1 MAMLRIGICDDSA
14 DARCA
19 LAGRLEQVLENRGTE
34 SSLLEF
40 SSGEGLIGWMERHA
54 GELDLVFLD
63 VEMGGMSGMDTA
75 KALHGMDPTL
85 LLAFVTGYAD
95 FVFDGYGVGAI
106 GYVLK
111 PAQADQL
118 DGILGRAL
126 ERMHRDAGEVFLC
139 RSGQTLYRIPR
150 ASILY
155 FESDRRKL
163 RCVTTGRTYE
173 FYGRLDEVERQLD
186 SRFVRIHQRYLVRCA
201 AVERAESGSV
211 TIAGETLP
219 VSRACQ
225 AAALAAI
232 ARASLEG

>member
-1 MAMLRIGICDDSA
+1 MKKFWKKESPAP
-14 DARCA
+14 
-19 LAGRLEQVLENRGTE
+19 EENRRARGRAVAAAAMALVVAVSGAGT
-34 SSLLEF
+34 LTLQADQPAV
-40 SSGEGLIGWMERHA
+40 LT
-54 GELDLVFLD
+54 
-63 VEMGGMSGMDTA
+63 VEPAAVQQQKPEISVV
-75 KALHGMDPTL
+75 
-85 LLAFVTGYAD
+85 FVTAYSDHALEA
-95 FVFDGYGVGAI
+95 FGVGAI

-126 ERMHRDAGEVFLC
+126 EWMHRDAGEMFLC

-211 TIAGETLP
+211 TVAGETLP